1 MADPTLSI
9 EQNAP
14 DLIRDLATATED
26 QALAVLVA
34 EQEKGEAARSTVVK
48 AAEERL
54 EVLAVPGKPQE
65 SAPSGVWAQL
75 LDDSGEPVLVDGNPV
90 AAELIP

>member
-1 MADPTLSI
+1 MANPTLSI

-14 DLIRDLATATED
+14 ELIHDLSTATED

-34 EQEKGEAARSTVVK
+34 EQEKGDAARSTVVK

-54 EVLAVPGKPQE
+54 EALSIPGEAQE
-65 SAPSGVWAQL
+65 SEPSGVWAQL
-75 LDDSGEPVLVDGNPV
+75 LDDSGEPVLVDGKAV
-90 AAELIP
+90 ATELVV